1 MDVVKRNITAL
12 RGTVDLDSIP
22 GKGTRV
28 QIRLPLTLAIIDG
41 FLVRVCDTHY
51 VIPLDMVIECV
62 ELTQSALSD
71 TQGRNY
77 INLRG
82 EVLPFIRLQHYFDTN
97 GSKGRRENIVVV
109 SHAGKK
115 SGLVVDELLGEFQ
128 TVIKPLGKLFQRLQ
142 GISGS
147 TILGGG
153 RGRPDPRHSFADP
166 ARNNSGILSAQQ
178 VDSVAQPASIQHQ
191 LRGPSC

>member
-1 MDVVKRNITAL
+1 
-12 RGTVDLDSIP
+12 
-22 GKGTRV
+22 
-28 QIRLPLTLAIIDG
+28 
-41 FLVRVCDTHY
+41 
-51 VIPLDMVIECV
+51 
-62 ELTQSALSD
+62 
-71 TQGRNY
+71 
-77 INLRG
+77 
-82 EVLPFIRLQHYFDTN
+82 QHYFDTN

-153 RGRPDPRHSFADP
+153 EVAL
-166 ARNNSGILSAQQ
+166 ILDIPSL
-178 VDSVAQPASIQHQ
+178 IQHAITQESSQ
-191 LRGPSC
+191 LNRLTVSRNLPQSSIN

>member
-1 MDVVKRNITAL
+1 M
-12 RGTVDLDSIP
+12 
-22 GKGTRV
+22 

-153 RGRPDPRHSFADP
+153 EVAL
-166 ARNNSGILSAQQ
+166 ILDIPSL
-178 VDSVAQPASIQHQ
+178 IQHAITQESCQ
-191 LRGPSC
+191 LNRLTVSRNLPQSSIN

>member
-12 RGTVDLDSIP
+12 RGTVELDSIP

-62 ELTQSALSD
+62 ELTQSALAD

-153 RGRPDPRHSFADP
+153 EVAL
-166 ARNNSGILSAQQ
+166 ILDIPSL
-178 VDSVAQPASIQHQ
+178 IQHAITQESSQ
-191 LRGPSC
+191 LNRLTVSRNLPQSSIN